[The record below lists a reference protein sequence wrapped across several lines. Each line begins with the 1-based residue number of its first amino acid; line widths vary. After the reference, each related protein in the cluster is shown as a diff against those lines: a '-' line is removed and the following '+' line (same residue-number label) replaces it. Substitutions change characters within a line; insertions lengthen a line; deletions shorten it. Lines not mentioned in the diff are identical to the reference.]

1 MSEFLGSTSVAASLV
16 LLLIGA
22 AVTLGVSALSI
33 LLGFVIAIPVCIAR
47 LSRVRLARW
56 TGGLYVSFFRGVP
69 LLVQLLVVY
78 YALPAIGLELP
89 SFVAAMTGLA
99 VCTAA
104 YQAENL
110 RGGFLVIPPGQV
122 AAARAFGY
130 SGAQVW
136 RHILLPQALRAATPA
151 IVNEMIAILKAS
163 SLVSVVGVAEL
174 TRVSQNIVARDL
186 QPIQWYGAA
195 ALLYLAIS
203 LAMSALGRGSER
215 RLGRGR
221 LQAAL

>member
-1 MSEFLGSTSVAASLV
+1 MSDFLGSTSVAASIV

-22 AVTLGVSALSI
+22 AVTVGVSALSI
-33 LLGFVIAIPVCIAR
+33 LLGFVIAVPVCIAR
-47 LSRVRLARW
+47 LSPMRLVRLA
-56 TGGLYVSFFRGVP
+56 GGFYAASSAGFRCWFSFWSSTTP
-69 LLVQLLVVY
+69 L
-78 YALPAIGLELP
+78 PSIGLELP
-89 SFVAAMTGLA
+89 SFLAATTGLA

-110 RGGFLVIPPGQV
+110 RGGFLVIPPGQI

-130 SGAQVW
+130 GGAQIW
-136 RHILLPQALRAATPA
+136 RHILLPQALRAAAPSV
-151 IVNEMIAILKAS
+151 VNEMIAILKAS

-186 QPIQWYGAA
+186 RPIQWYGLA
-195 ALLYLAIS
+195 ALFYLAIS
-203 LAMSALGRGSER
+203 LAVSALGRGSER

-221 LQAAL
+221 LQASL